1 MEGEK
6 LEKEEKKE
14 EKKSINV
21 KYNDNEENSSEKGAD
36 EDDDEDDDDSLAYCA
51 KKEFVKECCCASP
64 YDFEKSMKEREMEEK
79 SKIME
84 MIKTQDFINGYW
96 EENKYTKIVKDIYQ
110 EEYDLL
116 KGLKDKNI
124 DDKTALTILI
134 IYFINEKYPHFL
146 NDFLMILKKS

>member
-1 MEGEK
+1 MIM
-6 LEKEEKKE
+6 KKTLL
-14 EKKSINV
+14 KKVLMKIDGLV
-21 KYNDNEENSSEKGAD
+21 
-36 EDDDEDDDDSLAYCA
+36 YCA
-51 KKEFVKECCCASP
+51 KKESVKKCCCVSP
-64 YDFEKSMKEREMEEK
+64 YDFEKSIKEREMEQK

-146 NDFLMILKKS
+146 NDFLMILKKAKIFIQKQTNDTYENIINVINL